1 MNGLFDLSRFTP
13 HGFCLAWDPGLIWL
27 LAGSDT
33 LIALAYFSIP
43 AALVVF
49 LRHRRDLAFKPV
61 FALFAAFI
69 LACGATHV
77 MGAVTLWVP
86 AYRLEGFVN
95 AITAVLSVS
104 TATMLW
110 PLLPGALTLPSP
122 EALRRVN
129 AALAF
134 EVVRRD
140 EVACRLRESEERQ
153 RRIYART
160 PAALHAIDDEGR
172 LIDVSDRWLELTG
185 YTRDEVIGQSIFQ
198 FFSPATREIGWRN
211 FFKLKQG
218 LGDPVGERQFLCRDG
233 TVRDI
238 EVKFEPE
245 RDSSGKLLRIMAA
258 ITDVTARKE
267 AEAALHV
274 AEERLRQAQKMEAV
288 GQLTGGIAH
297 DFNNLLTTIMGSLE
311 LLQQRASLDERSV
324 RLAAN
329 ALEGSRRAARLTSQL
344 LSFSRRQRLAPEAL
358 RPCEVIEGIHDLLA
372 RTLGDGTT
380 LAVSLPD
387 ETWMLLADRNQLEA
401 ALLNLV
407 INARDAVR
415 GGGNVRIEIC
425 NISVGGAAEGIEDG
439 LPPGDYVAV
448 CVCDDGVGMTEE
460 VRARAFE
467 PFFTTKGPGAGTGL
481 GLSQTYG
488 FVTQSGGTIRIDSA
502 TGRGTRIE
510 MLLPR
515 AEGPDAAADA
525 ANNAGQARGGKGEHI
540 LLVEDDAL
548 VRQTMAEALRGRGYM
563 VTEASDAAEAIHLLD
578 GAAPPS
584 PFSLLFTDVVMPGGL
599 TGVDLALRARRSHA
613 TLPVLFAT
621 GYSSAAVLDAWPEP
635 VDVLP
640 KPYSP
645 EQVAARIAAKLDMK
659 EMV

>member
-27 LAGSDT
+27 LAISDA
-33 LIALAYFSIP
+33 LIAMAYFSIP

-77 MGAVTLWVP
+77 IGAVTLWVP
-86 AYRLEGFVN
+86 AYPLEGWIN

-104 TATMLW
+104 TAVMLW
-110 PLLPGALTLPSP
+110 PLLPEALTLPSP
-122 EALRRVN
+122 EALRKVN

-134 EVVRRD
+134 EVERRD
-140 EVACRLRESEERQ
+140 DVASRLRESEERQ
-153 RRIYART
+153 RRLYART
-160 PAALHAIDDEGR
+160 PAALHAIDANGM

-185 YTRDEVIGQSIFQ
+185 YTRDEVIGESILRFYTD
-198 FFSPATREIGWRN
+198 ATQKEATTN
-211 FFKLKQG
+211 FERIKSGIDFPL
-218 LGDPVGERQFLCRDG
+218 GERQFLRRDG
-233 TVRDI
+233 TVRDV
-238 EVKFEPE
+238 EVVFEPE
-245 RDSSGKLLRIMAA
+245 RDSEGKLLRVMAA
-258 ITDVTARKE
+258 VTDVTARKE
-267 AEAALHV
+267 AEAALH
-274 AEERLRQAQKMEAV
+274 ATEERLRQAQKMEAV

-311 LLQQRASLDERSV
+311 LLQQRASLDDRSV

-372 RTLGDGTT
+372 RTLGDGTS

-387 ETWMLLADRNQLEA
+387 EPWLLMADRNQLEA

-407 INARDAVR
+407 INARDAV
-415 GGGNVRIEIC
+415 GGAGHVRIEIA
-425 NISVGGAAEGIEDG
+425 NRQLGGAAARGEDG
-439 LPPGDYVAV
+439 LPAGEYVAIS
-448 CVCDDGVGMTEE
+448 VCDDGVGMTEE

-467 PFFTTKGPGAGTGL
+467 PFFTTKGPGAATGL

-488 FVTQSGGTIRIDSA
+488 FATQSGGTIWIDSA
-502 TGRGTRIE
+502 QGRGTRIE

-515 AEGPDAAADA
+515 AAGAEDAGHAVDRP
-525 ANNAGQARGGKGEHI
+525 GQARDGQGEHI

-548 VRQTMAEALRGRGYM
+548 VRQTMADALRSRGYT
-563 VTEASDAAEAIHLLD
+563 VTEAADAAEALRFLE
-578 GAAPPS
+578 APAPPF
-584 PFSLLFTDVVMPGGL
+584 PYALLFTDVVMPGGL
-599 TGVDLALRARRSHA
+599 TGVDLALQARRRHA
-613 TLPVLFAT
+613 NLPVLFAT
-621 GYSSAAVLDAWPEP
+621 GYSSAAVLNAWPEP
-635 VDVLP
+635 VDLLP

-645 EQVAARIAAKLDMK
+645 EQVAARIAAKLDMR

>member
-1 MNGLFDLSRFTP
+1 
-13 HGFCLAWDPGLIWL
+13 
-27 LAGSDT
+27 
-33 LIALAYFSIP
+33 
-43 AALVVF
+43 
-49 LRHRRDLAFKPV
+49 
-61 FALFAAFI
+61 
-69 LACGATHV
+69 
-77 MGAVTLWVP
+77 
-86 AYRLEGFVN
+86 
-95 AITAVLSVS
+95 
-104 TATMLW
+104 
-110 PLLPGALTLPSP
+110 
-122 EALRRVN
+122 
-129 AALAF
+129 
-134 EVVRRD
+134 
-140 EVACRLRESEERQ
+140 
-153 RRIYART
+153 
-160 PAALHAIDDEGR
+160 
-172 LIDVSDRWLELTG
+172 
-185 YTRDEVIGQSIFQ
+185 
-198 FFSPATREIGWRN
+198 
-211 FFKLKQG
+211 LKQG